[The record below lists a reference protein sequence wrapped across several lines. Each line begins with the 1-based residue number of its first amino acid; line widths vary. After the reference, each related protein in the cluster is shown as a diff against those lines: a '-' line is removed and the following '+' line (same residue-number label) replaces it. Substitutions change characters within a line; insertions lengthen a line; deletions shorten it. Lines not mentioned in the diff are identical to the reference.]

1 MPYLNVGDGH
11 QLYYQIQGDIHS
23 ATPLLFLHGGPG
35 AGARQGDI
43 KLFAGLRR
51 PVIFLDQRGCGHSR
65 FSERLQDNTSDKLV
79 ADIEQLRQTLAIEK
93 FILADGSWGST
104 LSLLYAIHYPEHVLR
119 LVLWG
124 IFLCR
129 QQELDW
135 FYLHGANQLYPDEYQ
150 QFINPIRQQPD
161 QPVQAYYELLNNGNS
176 DEQQAAAESW
186 ARWEAVN
193 SFLTPGRQKIAEFC
207 DPAVSLPMAQL
218 ASYYFVNQG
227 FIEDDFILRH
237 CAALQDIAI
246 DIVHGRYD
254 SICPCVSAW
263 QLDRALPQSR
273 LQITPHSAHDASE
286 PENFAA
292 LRAILQTLEPEE

>member
-1 MPYLNVGDGH
+1 MPHLNVGDGH
-11 QLYYQIQGDIHS
+11 QLYYQIQGDIRS

-35 AGARQGDI
+35 AGVRPADK

-51 PVIFLDQRGCGHSR
+51 PVIFIDQRGCGLSR
-65 FSERLQDNTSDKLV
+65 FTERLRANTTENLL
-79 ADIEQLRQTLAIEK
+79 ADIEQLRRTLAIER
-93 FILADGSWGST
+93 FMLVGGSWGST
-104 LSLLYAIHYPEHVLR
+104 LSLLYAIRYPDNVLR

-124 IFLCR
+124 VFLCR

-135 FYLHGANQLYPDEYQ
+135 FYLKGANQLYPDEYQ
-150 QFINPIRQQPD
+150 QFIDTIGQSD
-161 QPVQAYYELLNNGNS
+161 QPVEAYYKLLNSGNI

-193 SFLTPGRQKIAEFC
+193 SFITPDRRKLAEFC
-207 DPAVSLPMAQL
+207 DPAASLPMAQL
-218 ASYYFVNQG
+218 ASYYFLNKG

-237 CAALQDIAI
+237 CSALQDIAI

-263 QLDRALPQSR
+263 QLDGALQHSR